1 MKKKCSTCKELKPL
15 DDFRNEKAQKYGK
28 GGRCKPCDNKYNTEH
43 KKKTGF
49 HRTERSRLKQ
59 REYNRR
65 GGKNTYENRRE
76 YIKTYTEKNKDHIKA
91 RAAVSQA
98 LKRGIIKKKPC
109 ADCGDFKVHA
119 HHYAGYEKK
128 NWLTIIW
135 LCNDHHRQAHYEN

>member
-49 HRTERSRLKQ
+49 
-59 REYNRR
+59 YRR
-65 GGKNTYENRRE
+65 DGKNTYENRRE
-76 YIKTYTEKNKDHIKA
+76 SIKRYTEKNKDHINA

-135 LCNDHHRQAHYEN
+135 LCNDHHRKAHYEN